1 MVETLCS
8 SLHSEAPYGVV
19 LPVGHTKQVSDDVAP
34 VAELYRPA
42 TQSVQVSAA
51 DVDEYLPAS
60 QLVQLDDA
68 KELKEPASQAKHV
81 SDAVELYR
89 PATQSLQV
97 SAADVDEY
105 LPVPQG
111 MQSITPVIR

>member
-1 MVETLCS
+1 MCS
-8 SLHSEAPYGVV
+8 SAHSLAPYGVV
-19 LPVGHTKQVSDDVAP
+19 LPVGHAKHVSDDDAP
-34 VAELYRPA
+34 VTELYRPA

-51 DVDEYLPAS
+51 EVDEYLPAS
-60 QLVQLDDA
+60 QSAQLEDA
-68 KELKEPASQAKHV
+68 EELKEPASHAKQV